1 MAIKHVKVV
10 STVTYPDDG
19 TSPVGT
25 NEWNDD
31 HTIDDNTIT
40 DAMVNSHTTTKITVP
55 TTQLSGTVTNAQLA
69 GSIANTKLA
78 TDPLARANHTGTQ
91 AASTVS
97 DFDTEVANNSA
108 VTANT
113 AKTGITSG
121 QASAITANTAKIS
134 YSTAASNAVA
144 ANTTLLGATA
154 GTVTASKALIV
165 DASKDLTGIN
175 DLTVAGDLT
184 VNGTTTTINST
195 TLTVDDKN
203 IEMGSVASPTDITAD
218 GGGITL
224 KGSTD
229 KTINW
234 VNSTDSWTFNQA
246 VDISGNNVDNIQ
258 NLIHDFSTA
267 TTTLDFAG
275 DELQEITIS
284 ADTTF
289 AASSNIAIGKSKTVI
304 ITTDATIRTL
314 AFPAGWKFIGA
325 TPVNQAA
332 SKVGVLTLTCRTGIE
347 SGIIASYGVE
357 E

>member
-55 TTQLSGTVTNAQLA
+55 TTLLSGTVTNAQLA
-69 GSIANTKLA
+69 GSIVNTKLA

-97 DFDTEVANNSA
+97 DFDTEVANNTA
-108 VTANT
+108 V
-113 AKTGITSG
+113 
-121 QASAITANTAKIS
+121 TANTAKIS

>member
-55 TTQLSGTVTNAQLA
+55 TTLLSGTVTNAQLA
-69 GSIANTKLA
+69 GSIVNTKLA

-108 VTANT
+108 V
-113 AKTGITSG
+113 
-121 QASAITANTAKIS
+121 TANTAKIS

-314 AFPAGWKFIGA
+314 AFPAGWKFIGS